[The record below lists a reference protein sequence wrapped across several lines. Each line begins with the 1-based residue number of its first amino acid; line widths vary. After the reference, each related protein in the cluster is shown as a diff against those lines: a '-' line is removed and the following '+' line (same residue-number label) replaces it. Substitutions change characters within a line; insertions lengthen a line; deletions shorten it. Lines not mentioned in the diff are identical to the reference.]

1 MNRTL
6 LDECFRVKG
15 RENFQLTVAEIQ
27 RDLDESMTYYNLER
41 SHQGYRLRGRT
52 PAQAL
57 REALGPEH
65 LPNLRFETPSEDTE
79 PVIDDATAQED
90 TAPESA

>member
-1 MNRTL
+1 MGPGWAVPY
-6 LDECFRVKG
+6 CFI
-15 RENFQLTVAEIQ
+15 VAEIQ
-27 RDLDESMTYYNLER
+27 RDLDAFMTYYNLER

-57 REALGPEH
+57 REALGLEH

-79 PVIDDATAQED
+79 NNRAWPLLFSTFGN
-90 TAPESA
+90 